1 MDMDKLTQDLKRDE
15 GVVLHGYF
23 DSLGF
28 MSLGIGR
35 LIDQRK
41 GGGISEKEAVMLLTH
56 DLERI
61 MADLDTRI
69 PWWAHQPEPVQRALV
84 NMAFNLGVPG
94 LMGFK
99 GMLAALQAR
108 NYVEAAKAA
117 LDSKWAKQ
125 VGDRARRVADLIRS
139 AH

>member
-1 MDMDKLTQDLKRDE
+1 MNFPQIITDLKRDE
-15 GVVLHGYF
+15 GVVLHAYQ
-23 DSLGF
+23 DS
-28 MSLGIGR
+28 MSFWTIGIGR

-61 MADLDTRI
+61 TADLDTRI

-125 VGDRARRVADLIRS
+125 VGDRARRVADLIRG

>member
-1 MDMDKLTQDLKRDE
+1 MNFAQIITDLKRDE
-15 GVVLHGYF
+15 GVVLHAYQ
-23 DSLGF
+23 DSLG
-28 MSLGIGR
+28 LWTIGIGR

-61 MADLDTRI
+61 MTDLDTRI
-69 PWWAHQPEPVQRALV
+69 PWWTHQPEPVQRALV

-125 VGDRARRVADLIRS
+125 VGDRARRVADLIRG

>member
-1 MDMDKLTQDLKRDE
+1 MNFAQIITDLKRDE
-15 GVVLHGYF
+15 GVVLHAYQ
-23 DSLGF
+23 DSLG
-28 MSLGIGR
+28 LWTIGIGR
-35 LIDQRK
+35 LIDPRK

-61 MADLDTRI
+61 MTDLDTRI
-69 PWWAHQPEPVQRALV
+69 PWWTHQPEPVQRALV

-125 VGDRARRVADLIRS
+125 VGDRARRVADLIRG

>member
-1 MDMDKLTQDLKRDE
+1 MNFAQIITDLKRDE
-15 GVVLHGYF
+15 GVVLHAYQ
-23 DSLGF
+23 DSLG
-28 MSLGIGR
+28 LWTIGIGR
-35 LIDQRK
+35 LIDPRK

-61 MADLDTRI
+61 MTDLDTRI
-69 PWWAHQPEPVQRALV
+69 PWWTHQPEPVQRALV

-125 VGDRARRVADLIRS
+125 VGDRARRVADLLRS